1 MDTPKATVQ
10 EKNAHCTTW
19 FPVCPPPPQDLRLTS
34 SEVTPRTFLF
44 VPSCKCYIVTQPRN
58 LDSSIT
64 SLIFKC
70 DIHSDSILLLSY
82 LFHSVLSYMIVISLI
97 KMLTLPVWLPQ
108 SGHCFSSL
116 QTFSP
121 QVRLFYM
128 NNRLFLKLH
137 ILLWCSWRENLMV
150 FSYLHH
156 VINT

>member
-1 MDTPKATVQ
+1 MESISPRVIQKCKQLLTKLHQGICSRWEGSLLVLGSNLTLTVDKWILPKQLFRRKMHTAQ
-10 EKNAHCTTW
+10 HGSLCA
-19 FPVCPPPPQDLRLTS
+19 PPPQDLRLTS

-97 KMLTLPVWLPQ
+97 KMLTLPV
-108 SGHCFSSL
+108 
-116 QTFSP
+116 
-121 QVRLFYM
+121 
-128 NNRLFLKLH
+128 
-137 ILLWCSWRENLMV
+137 
-150 FSYLHH
+150 
-156 VINT
+156 